1 MFWTF
6 YSALPLVH
14 KCQPHLLR
22 LRSYGLE
29 LLGQWFLT
37 KLPCEK
43 LGYLRRNAKV
53 FAFKS

>member
-43 LGYLRRNAKV
+43 LGNLRRNAKV